1 MKCTNCGST
10 AFSRDRGRC
19 PDCGF
24 AELGILVL
32 RGSSPGKEL
41 PVRMARQELGRHS
54 WQDLTGAA
62 GEAASSP
69 QCYLYRSS
77 EHGCWMVQHARSA
90 RSVTH
95 IDGVPIDPVTPARLL
110 RGSRLTVGPDAAPL
124 VVDFLFAAGREG

>member
-10 AFSRDRGRC
+10 AHSPGRGRC

-41 PVRMARQELGRHS
+41 PVRMARQELGRHT
-54 WQDLTGAA
+54 WQDLSGAA

-69 QCYLYRSS
+69 QCFLYRSA
-77 EHGCWMVQHARSA
+77 EQGCWMVQHARSA
-90 RSVTH
+90 KSVTH
-95 IDGVPIDPVTPARLL
+95 IDGVPIDPGTPVRLQ
-110 RGSRLTVGPDAAPL
+110 RGSLLTIGPEAAPIVIDVL
-124 VVDFLFAAGREG
+124 TGSGREG